1 VSWDNRIIWSEGTFL
16 QPQHFQQHDRH
27 LEGQLEQRARA
38 LRAYGYGF
46 LEIAVDESLL
56 ELGKLAL
63 RSARGA
69 LPDGTPFDCP
79 ARDPLP
85 PPLDVPATLRD
96 SIVTLALPVR
106 RPGVDE
112 ADLGG
117 AGADSLA
124 RYVAGELE
132 VKDSNA
138 AFDRTALIQIGRLRL
153 QLLKE
158 ADVTAAYSG
167 LGVAR
172 VIERR
177 ADNRVML
184 DQGYIP
190 PMLDSGA
197 WPALASL
204 LRDVHGLLHQ
214 RGDALATRMSQ
225 PGPGGIAEIAEFLW
239 LETINRFEPIFAHL
253 AATTPLHPESLY
265 AVCVSLAGE
274 LSTFTRD
281 SRRPIAYPVYR
292 HDDLAG
298 SFGPVIADIR
308 RSLSMVLERN
318 AIPIELQE
326 RAYGL
331 RVAAI
336 PDSDLVK
343 TARFVL
349 AAKAQ
354 LQPER
359 LQASLPTLVKIGPV
373 ERIRDLVNLNLP
385 GIVLRSLPVAPRQ
398 IPYHAGFLYF
408 ELERSGDLWKVTEQS
423 RALAMHI
430 AGEFPGLELEFWA
443 VRGA

>member
-27 LEGQLEQRARA
+27 LEAQLEQRARA
-38 LRAYGYGF
+38 LRAHGYGF
-46 LEIAVDESLL
+46 LEIAIDESLL

-63 RSARGA
+63 RTARGV

-96 SIVTLALPVR
+96 SLVTLALPDR
-106 RPGVDE
+106 RPGADE

-167 LGVAR
+167 LGIAK

-177 ADNRVML
+177 ADNRIVV

-190 PMLDSGA
+190 PMLDCGA
-197 WPALASL
+197 SPALASL

-214 RGDALATRMSQ
+214 RGDALATRLSQ
-225 PGPGGIAEIAEFLW
+225 PGPGGVAEIAEFLW
-239 LETINRFEPIFAHL
+239 LETINRFEPLFAHL
-253 AATTPLHPESLY
+253 AATSPLHPESLY
-265 AVCVSLAGE
+265 AACLSLAGE
-274 LSTFTRD
+274 MSTFTRE
-281 SRRPIAYPVYR
+281 SRRPVAYPVYR

-298 SFGPVIADIR
+298 SFGPLIADIR

-326 RAYGL
+326 RAYGV

-336 PDSDLVK
+336 PDSDLVR

-385 GIVLRSLPVAPRQ
+385 GIALRSLPVAPRQ

-408 ELERSGDLWKVTEQS
+408 ELDRSGDLWKVTEQS

>member
-38 LRAYGYGF
+38 LRAHGYGF

-63 RSARGA
+63 RSARGV

-132 VKDSNA
+132 VRDSNA
-138 AFDRTALIQIGRLRL
+138 SFDRTALIQIGRLRL
-153 QLLKE
+153 QLLKG

-190 PMLDSGA
+190 PMLDTGA

-331 RVAAI
+331 RVATI

>member
-27 LEGQLEQRARA
+27 IEAQLEQRTRA
-38 LRAYGYGF
+38 LRPHGYGF

-63 RSARGA
+63 RSARGV

-85 PPLDVPATLRD
+85 PPLDVPGTLRD
-96 SIVTLALPVR
+96 SLVTLALPVR
-106 RPGVDE
+106 RAGVDE

-117 AGADSLA
+117 AGTDSLA

-190 PMLDSGA
+190 SMLDCGA
-197 WPALASL
+197 SPALASL

-214 RGDALATRMSQ
+214 RGDALAQRLSQ
-225 PGPGGIAEIAEFLW
+225 PGPGGVAEIAEFLW
-239 LETINRFEPIFAHL
+239 LETINRFEPLFAHL
-253 AATTPLHPESLY
+253 AATTPLHPEYLY
-265 AVCVSLAGE
+265 STCLSLAGE
-274 LSTFTRD
+274 MSTFTRET
-281 SRRPIAYPVYR
+281 RRPVAYPIYR

-298 SFGPVIADIR
+298 SFAPLIADIR

-326 RAYGL
+326 RAYGV
-331 RVAAI
+331 RVAVI
-336 PDSDLVK
+336 PDSDLVR

-359 LQASLPTLVKIGPV
+359 LQASFPTLVKIGPI

-385 GIVLRSLPVAPRQ
+385 GIALRSLPVAPRQ

-408 ELERSGDLWKVTEQS
+408 ELDRSGDLWKVTEQS
-423 RALAMHI
+423 RALAMQI

>member
-1 VSWDNRIIWSEGTFL
+1 VTWDNRIIWSEGTFL

-27 LEGQLEQRARA
+27 LEAQLEQRTRV
-38 LRAYGYGF
+38 LRPHGYGF

-63 RSARGA
+63 RSARGV

-96 SIVTLALPVR
+96 SLVTLALPVR

-132 VKDSNA
+132 VKDSNV

-158 ADVTAAYSG
+158 ADVTAAYTG
-167 LGVAR
+167 LGVAK

-177 ADNRVML
+177 ADNRVVL

-190 PMLDSGA
+190 SMLDSGA
-197 WPALASL
+197 SPALASL

-214 RGDALATRMSQ
+214 RGDALAARLSQ
-225 PGPGGIAEIAEFLW
+225 PGPGGVAEIAEFLW
-239 LETINRFEPIFAHL
+239 LETINRFEPLFAHL
-253 AATTPLHPESLY
+253 AATTPLHPEYLY
-265 AVCVSLAGE
+265 ATCLSLAGE
-274 LSTFTRD
+274 MSTFTRET
-281 SRRPIAYPVYR
+281 RRPVAYPIYR

-298 SFGPVIADIR
+298 SFAPLIADIR

-318 AIPIELQE
+318 AISIELQE
-326 RAYGL
+326 RAYGV

-336 PDSDLVK
+336 PDGDLVR

-385 GIVLRSLPVAPRQ
+385 GIALRSLPVAPRQ

-408 ELERSGDLWKVTEQS
+408 VLDRGADLWKVTEQS

>member
-1 VSWDNRIIWSEGTFL
+1 MSWDNRIIWSEGTFL

-27 LEGQLEQRARA
+27 LEAQVE
-38 LRAYGYGF
+38 LRTRSLRPHSWGF
-46 LEIAVDESLL
+46 LELALDESLL
-56 ELGKLAL
+56 ELGKLAV
-63 RSARGA
+63 RSARGV

-96 SIVTLALPVR
+96 ALVMLALPVR

-158 ADVTAAYSG
+158 ADVTAAYGG
-167 LGVAR
+167 LGIAR

-177 ADNRVML
+177 ADNRIVL
-184 DQGYIP
+184 DAGYIP
-190 PMLDSGA
+190 SLLDVGA
-197 WPALASL
+197 AAPLAGL

-214 RGDALATRMSQ
+214 RGDAMAARLSQ
-225 PGPGGIAEIAEFLW
+225 PGPGGIGEIAEFLW
-239 LETINRFEPIFAHL
+239 LETINRFEPLFAHL
-253 AATTPLHPESLY
+253 AATTPLHPEALY
-265 AVCVSLAGE
+265 SACVSLAGE
-274 LSTFTRD
+274 LSTFTRET
-281 SRRPIAYPVYR
+281 RRPIAYPVYR

-298 SFGPVIADIR
+298 SFGPVVADIR

-336 PDSDLVK
+336 PDSDLVR

-359 LQASLPTLVKIGPV
+359 LQASLPTLIKIGPV

-385 GIVLRSLPVAPRQ
+385 GIALRSLPVAPRQ

-408 ELERSGDLWKVTEQS
+408 ELDRGGELWKITETS

>member
-27 LEGQLEQRARA
+27 LDAQLEQRARA
-38 LRAYGYGF
+38 LRPHGYGF
-46 LEIAVDESLL
+46 LEIAIDESLL

-63 RSARGA
+63 RTARGV

-96 SIVTLALPVR
+96 SLVTLALPVR
-106 RPGVDE
+106 RPGADE

-153 QLLKE
+153 QLLKD
-158 ADVTAAYSG
+158 ANVTAAYSG
-167 LGVAR
+167 LGIAK

-177 ADNRVML
+177 ADNRVAL

-190 PMLDSGA
+190 PMLDCGA
-197 WPALASL
+197 APALASL

-214 RGDALATRMSQ
+214 RGDALAIRLSA
-225 PGPGGIAEIAEFLW
+225 PGPGGVAEIAEFLW
-239 LETINRFEPIFAHL
+239 LETINRFEPLFAHL
-253 AATTPLHPESLY
+253 AATTPLHPEHLY
-265 AVCVSLAGE
+265 ATCLSLAGE
-274 LSTFTRD
+274 MSTFTREN
-281 SRRPIAYPVYR
+281 RRPVAYPVYR

-298 SFGPVIADIR
+298 SFAPLIADIR

-326 RAYGL
+326 RGYGM
-331 RVAAI
+331 RIAAI
-336 PDSDLVK
+336 PDSDLAK

-385 GIVLRSLPVAPRQ
+385 GIALRSLPVAPRQ

-408 ELERSGDLWKVTEQS
+408 ELDRSGDLWKVTEQS